1 MSENSSATLAFC
13 AGKRPQRLFGGK
25 KNRIPGT
32 GMRDRKTSSTVK
44 VLSKYVFML
53 LRAILALLQRGES
66 KQILLTKY
74 TLGITQIKLFLG
86 KRQASQS

>member
-1 MSENSSATLAFC
+1 MLVNVLRDGLEV
-13 AGKRPQRLFGGK
+13 K

-66 KQILLTKY
+66 KQILVTKY
-74 TLGITQIKLFLG
+74 TAWNNPDQAVLGQKV
-86 KRQASQS
+86 S